1 MVLLQAPNCPVHN
14 QSSIITNS
22 TRTRAGVLIECL
34 DDVALPLIRET
45 LLKNPPEF
53 MLSPQGAHCLL
64 CMLHSML
71 LAALAAATGHSI
83 MQEMLLKNA
92 SDLVLLPQGKR
103 CEQQQPPMKCLL
115 QAAAAAA
122 SCMHAVTHH
131 KLLPPGVRPLGP
143 ACGGR
148 FGPDPR
154 AGDRRPLGRGNPRED
169 RSVLFIREVGCIGCT
184 CGLLRCG

>member
-122 SCMHAVTHH
+122 SCMHAPQAAASRCETTGACLWRAVWT
-131 KLLPPGVRPLGP
+131 RPSCWGP
-143 ACGGR
+143 AA
-148 FGPDPR
+148 PR
-154 AGDRRPLGRGNPRED
+154 PGEP
-169 RSVLFIREVGCIGCT
+169 S
-184 CGLLRCG
+184 